1 MHTLRDI
8 KNRGVVR
15 STKVNISPG
24 HRLDSIC
31 ELELEKAL
39 RGSIQSTCNI
49 ANDYKVLQDIYLE
62 RMNDHVQAQANA
74 SKKISQLNATNI
86 RLKSSK

>member
-1 MHTLRDI
+1 MTKPKKNMSNVHTLRDI
-8 KNRGVVR
+8 ENRGAVG
-15 STKVNISPG
+15 STKVNITPG
-24 HRLDSIC
+24 HQLGSIC

-39 RGSIQSTCNI
+39 RSSIQSTCDI

-74 SKKISQLNATNI
+74 SKKIS
-86 RLKSSK
+86 S